1 MTGIDLSS
9 FGLVGYI
16 DDDVFST
23 LSDLYDINVSNNPEL
38 SGRLPTTI
46 GLLSQLRYLDISYTG
61 ITGAIP
67 SQIVSK
73 AYTTILNS
81 LLFIA
86 LSCQGDASF
95 LERIN
100 MKESSLHG
108 ELPSQ
113 IGELSSLI
121 YLDLRKSSI
130 SGSLP
135 SELGRLT
142 SLVFLDLGRTKLGKT

>member
-73 AYTTILNS
+73 AYTNNFEFFVIHCLIL
-81 LLFIA
+81 
-86 LSCQGDASF
+86 
-95 LERIN
+95 
-100 MKESSLHG
+100 
-108 ELPSQ
+108 
-113 IGELSSLI
+113 
-121 YLDLRKSSI
+121 
-130 SGSLP
+130 SG
-135 SELGRLT
+135 RCI
-142 SLVFLDLGRTKLGKT
+142 VFGKD